1 MDNII
6 DIVTALPYRDNLID
20 LVTSFTAVM
29 MPRESNLKKP
39 VNKPILRSFANLSS
53 GKKPNPEAK

>member
-39 VNKPILRSFANLSS
+39 VNKPILRSFANS
-53 GKKPNPEAK
+53 